1 MKIEDKLLTL
11 IKKYS
16 KINADDIKSTTNIN
30 ELKFDS
36 LDFLEFQMGV
46 DDEFG
51 IEISIDDFIKCKN
64 VNDIIQLIERY
75 TGNK

>member
-16 KINADDIKSTTNIN
+16 KINADNIKSTTNIN

-36 LDFLEFQMGV
+36 LDFLEFQV
-46 DDEFG
+46 EFVT
-51 IEISIDDFIKCKN
+51 IKSLL
-64 VNDIIQLIERY
+64 QLLI
-75 TGNK
+75 